1 LIAKSYLLRFV
12 AHLMTPQVNPVTT
25 FQRAAPLIGLAAIP
39 PSRGLM
45 KKGRLKGGLKFST
58 FGVER
63 SDEDPVPVRH

>member
-1 LIAKSYLLRFV
+1 
-12 AHLMTPQVNPVTT
+12 M
-25 FQRAAPLIGLAAIP
+25 IGLAAIP

-63 SDEDPVPVRH
+63 SDEDPVPARH